1 MEIDLLGI
9 DLAKRVF
16 QLHGADVRGRAVY
29 RNKVSRTALIETVRA
44 LHPHVIAMEACGS
57 AHHWARRFQEAG
69 IEVRLISPHYVSPF
83 VKTNKNDRN
92 DAEAI
97 VEAASR
103 PSMNFVAV
111 KSVEQ
116 QDMQAAHRVREL
128 LVQQRTAIIN
138 QARGLLGERGIA
150 IARSP
155 AAFRKAIPEILVQ
168 SEGELTRF
176 CQSLILALVQH
187 LRVLEEEIA
196 VAEGWIRS
204 FMNRS
209 ALCQKIAAVPGI
221 GPITATAI
229 VAAVGCAD
237 GFRNGRHLAAWLGLV
252 PRQHSSGGK
261 SQLYGISKRGDKYLR
276 TLSIHGARSVLIRVS
291 GKLDARSRWLQEL
304 IARRGYNRACVALAN
319 KNARII
325 QVLLSTE
332 ATYKPIALADA

>member
-29 RNKVSRTALIETVRA
+29 RNKVSRAALVETVRA
-44 LHPHVIAMEACGS
+44 LRPQVIAMEACGS

-168 SEGELTRF
+168 SEGELTSF
-176 CQSLILALVQH
+176 FQSLIGAC
-187 LRVLEEEIA
+187 
-196 VAEGWIRS
+196 S
-204 FMNRS
+204 TF
-209 ALCQKIAAVPGI
+209 
-221 GPITATAI
+221 
-229 VAAVGCAD
+229 
-237 GFRNGRHLAAWLGLV
+237 
-252 PRQHSSGGK
+252 
-261 SQLYGISKRGDKYLR
+261 
-276 TLSIHGARSVLIRVS
+276 ARSGRGNS
-291 GKLDARSRWLQEL
+291 RGRRLDSLVHESLGSVPEDRGRPGNRPNYSDGNC
-304 IARRGYNRACVALAN
+304 RRCRP
-319 KNARII
+319 R
-325 QVLLSTE
+325 
-332 ATYKPIALADA
+332 

>member
-1 MEIDLLGI
+1 
-9 DLAKRVF
+9 
-16 QLHGADVRGRAVY
+16 
-29 RNKVSRTALIETVRA
+29 
-44 LHPHVIAMEACGS
+44 
-57 AHHWARRFQEAG
+57 
-69 IEVRLISPHYVSPF
+69 VRLISPHYVSPF

-150 IARSP
+150 IAQSP

-168 SEGELTRF
+168 SEGELTSF
-176 CQSLILALVQH
+176 CQSLIMALVQH
-187 LRVLEEEIA
+187 LRALEEQIA
-196 VAEGWIRS
+196 EAEGWIHS

-209 ALCQKIAAVPGI
+209 DLCQKIAAVPGI

-229 VAAVGCAD
+229 VAAVGRAD

-276 TLSIHGARSVLIRVS
+276 TLLIHGARSILIRVS

-332 ATYKPIALADA
+332 ATYKPVSLADV

>member
-16 QLHGADVRGRAVY
+16 QLHGADVRGRAVS
-29 RNKVSRTALIETVRA
+29 RNKVSRAALIETMRA
-44 LHPHVIAMEACGS
+44 LRPRTIAMEACGS
-57 AHHWARRFQEAG
+57 AHHWARRFEEAG
-69 IEVRLISPHYVSPF
+69 FQVRLISPHYVAPF

-116 QDMQAAHRVREL
+116 QDIQAAHRVREL

-138 QARGLLGERGIA
+138 QARGLLAERGLA
-150 IARSP
+150 IAQSP
-155 AAFRKAIPEILVQ
+155 AAFRKAMPEILVQ
-168 SEGELTRF
+168 SDGELTTF
-176 CQSLILALVQH
+176 CQSLIMTLVQR
-187 LRVLEEEIA
+187 LRALEEEIV

-221 GPITATAI
+221 GPVTATAI
-229 VAAVGCAD
+229 VAAVGRAD

-252 PRQHSSGGK
+252 PRQHSSCGK
-261 SQLYGISKRGDKYLR
+261 SQLYGISKRGGRYLR
-276 TLSIHGARSVLIRVS
+276 TLLIHGARSVLIRVS
-291 GKLDARSRWLQEL
+291 GKHDARSRWLQEL

-332 ATYKPIALADA
+332 ATYEPVVQTDS

>member
-29 RNKVSRTALIETVRA
+29 RNKVSRTALLETVRA
-44 LHPHVIAMEACGS
+44 LRPQAIAMEACGS
-57 AHHWARRFQEAG
+57 AHHWARCFEDAG
-69 IEVRLISPHYVSPF
+69 IQVRLISPHYVTPF

-111 KSVEQ
+111 KSIEQ

-150 IARSP
+150 IAQSP
-155 AAFRKAIPEILVQ
+155 AAFRKAMPDILVQ
-168 SEGELTRF
+168 TEGELTSF
-176 CQSLILALVQH
+176 CQSLILSLVQH
-187 LRVLEEEIA
+187 LRALEEEIA
-196 VAEGWIRS
+196 VADGWIRS

-229 VAAVGCAD
+229 VAAVGRAD

-276 TLSIHGARSVLIRVS
+276 TLLIHGARSVLIRVS
-291 GKLDARSRWLQEL
+291 GKLDTRSRWLQEL

-325 QVLLSTE
+325 QVLLSTD
-332 ATYKPIALADA
+332 ATYKPAALADS

>member
-29 RNKVSRTALIETVRA
+29 RNKVSRAALIDTVRA
-44 LHPHVIAMEACGS
+44 LRPHTIAMEACGS
-57 AHHWARRFQEAG
+57 AHHWARCFEQAG
-69 IEVRLISPHYVSPF
+69 FEVRLISPHYVTPF

-138 QARGLLGERGIA
+138 QARGLLGERGFA
-150 IARSP
+150 IAQSP
-155 AAFRKAIPEILVQ
+155 AAFRKAIPEILIQ
-168 SEGELTRF
+168 TEGELTSF
-176 CQSLILALVQH
+176 CQSLIMRLVQH
-187 LRVLEEEIA
+187 LRALEEEIA
-196 VAEGWIRS
+196 VADGWIRS
-204 FMNRS
+204 FMSCS

-221 GPITATAI
+221 GPVTATAI
-229 VAAVGCAD
+229 VAAVGRAD

-261 SQLYGISKRGDKYLR
+261 SQLYGISKRGDRYLR
-276 TLSIHGARSVLIRVS
+276 TLLIHGARSVLIRVS
-291 GKLDARSRWLQEL
+291 GKRDARSRWLQEL

-332 ATYKPIALADA
+332 ATYKPLPQADS